1 MQPRAFTNMLLPLA
15 VAVLAQA
22 ASVSAF
28 ISGSS
33 CPPSELLVRL
43 PPFLDPA
50 VNGTGNATS
59 GCNAPGSNFVAPP
72 TGFFAGTWSIRNTS
86 GTSYLTYGNLQWDL
100 TPAIATCEKNNTAD
114 CTAGTLAGELNEITT
129 WTPADN
135 KTARNGAI
143 GGGGRE
149 VASVRAYNT
158 PRRLNFPA
166 LNSDWDAVFDNTIL
180 DGPGKGFMQS
190 WSVIYWGL
198 DAKEMP
204 FMVVHETP
212 PMFPN
217 GEIGVTAVHAISV
230 NRDGADNESLSAVL
244 EALMDLDN
252 AELTRDIEKLGETK
266 WDNTLKGGPA
276 ICGSKCMKNELK

>member
-1 MQPRAFTNMLLPLA
+1 MLLPLA
-15 VAVLAQA
+15 LACLAPA
-22 ASVSAF
+22 ASVTAF
-28 ISGSS
+28 VSGSS
-33 CPPSELLVRL
+33 CPPSELSVRL

-59 GCNAPGSNFVAPP
+59 GCNAPVSKFVAPP

-114 CTAGTLAGELNEITT
+114 CTQGTLAGELNEITT

-180 DGPGKGFMQS
+180 EGPGKGFMQS
-190 WSVIYWGL
+190 WSVVYWGVDVEKL
-198 DAKEMP
+198 P

-217 GEIGVTAVHAISV
+217 GDIGGTAIHAISI
-230 NRDGADNESLSAVL
+230 NRNGPDHDSLSAVL
-244 EALMDLDN
+244 EALMNLGN
-252 AELTRDIEKLGETK
+252 AELTRDIEKMAATK
-266 WDNTLKGGPA
+266 WDDALKGGPA
-276 ICGSKCMKNELK
+276 ICGPGCMKNELKK

>member
-1 MQPRAFTNMLLPLA
+1 MLLTLA
-15 VAVLAQA
+15 LACLAPA

-28 ISGSS
+28 TSGSS

-43 PPFLDPA
+43 PPFLNPA
-50 VNGTGNATS
+50 VNSTGNATS
-59 GCNAPGSNFVAPP
+59 GCRAPGSGFVAPP
-72 TGFFAGTWSIRNTS
+72 AGFFAGTWSIRNTS
-86 GTSYLTYGNLQWDL
+86 GTSYLTYSNLQWDL
-100 TPAIATCEKNNTAD
+100 SPAIATCEKNNTAD
-114 CTAGTLAGELNEITT
+114 CSPGTLAGELNEITT

-158 PRRLNFPA
+158 PRRLNFPT

-190 WSVIYWGL
+190 WSVIYWGM
-198 DAKEMP
+198 DAKDLP

-217 GEIGVTAVHAISV
+217 GNIGTTAVHAISI
-230 NRDGADNESLSAVL
+230 NRDGPDHESLSAVL
-244 EALMDLDN
+244 EALMDLGN
-252 AELTRDIEKLGETK
+252 AELTRDIKKLGMTK
-266 WDNTLKGGPA
+266 WDDALKGGPA
-276 ICGSKCMKNELK
+276 ICGSKCMKNEAK